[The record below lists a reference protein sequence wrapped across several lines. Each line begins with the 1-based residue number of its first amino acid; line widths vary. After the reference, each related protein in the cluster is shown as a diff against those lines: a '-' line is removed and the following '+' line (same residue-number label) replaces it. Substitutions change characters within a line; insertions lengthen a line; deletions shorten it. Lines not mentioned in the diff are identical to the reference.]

1 MQFLEPLEDPEGEI
15 DLLSRGVQYGY
26 GKLFPK
32 RFAHSVDPKTFVID
46 QLPIVIG
53 YLNDKS
59 PFTNDKYFFSGSSRK
74 SKTKN

>member
-15 DLLSRGVQYGY
+15 DFHSRGVQYGY
-26 GKLFPK
+26 GKLCPK
-32 RFAHSVDPKTFVID
+32 RFAHGVDPKTFVID

-59 PFTNDKYFFSGSSRK
+59 QITIHQ
-74 SKTKN
+74 